1 MNSTVAR
8 CGAVRSSFLMKP
20 SPDDLRARSYLL
32 RRVLVAALAAALS
45 LLSGAQRVFAHA
57 GPQVRDIRFQGSDQN
72 PLLLSNRGLIFGT
85 SGPQNWALMC
95 NEALGVNTAEI
106 PELASFDD
114 GRIIAATSMGLK
126 FTTDRGCNWQG
137 VEPYGALSSPSIVQ
151 DSKDPQ
157 RLFVTTFGD
166 GGQSGVSTSSDGGKS
181 WERSFSVD
189 DKEYLRYLLIAPSQP
204 ERIYVRS
211 LSFGTGS
218 NFRYQMLRSDDAG
231 KAWERFDVAVMNDTE
246 TDFVLLGVSP
256 DDPDLVI
263 AMAEAADPITDKE
276 RLLVS
281 RDAGKTF
288 EQVASIQVI
297 TAVTWSS
304 DRKTIYVAADEG
316 LLRSTDNAQ
325 SFSRVGP
332 AQYVS
337 CVEEHDGV
345 LLACGYYH
353 GVAAG
358 YPGIGM
364 SSDGGETFSTWM
376 TLNTVL
382 APVQCDAQAPTGA
395 TCAPLWVDWER
406 EILGTVSGSDAG
418 VVAGAGGQ
426 TGGTGAGR
434 AGSGLAQTDAG
445 VAAGSGGRAAAGS
458 GSDAAGTS
466 SKKLDTS
473 SCGCQSIG
481 SRDSATRPFA
491 LCAIAVFL
499 TRWQRRRFARRFA
512 RLRASN

>member
-8 CGAVRSSFLMKP
+8 CSFLMKP
-20 SPDDLRARSYLL
+20 SPDDLSAHSHSQLTG
-32 RRVLVAALAAALS
+32 LVAALAAVLS
-45 LLSGAQRVFAHA
+45 LLSGVQPVFAHA

-72 PLLLSNRGLIFGT
+72 PLLLSNRGLIFGA

-106 PELASFDD
+106 PDLASFDD
-114 GRIIAATSMGLK
+114 GRILAATSMGLK
-126 FTTDRGCNWQG
+126 FTTDQGCNWQG
-137 VEPYGALSSPSIVQ
+137 VEPYGTVSSPALAQ
-151 DSKDPQ
+151 DSQDPQ
-157 RLFVTTFGD
+157 RLFVTTFGE
-166 GGQSGVSTSSDGGKS
+166 GGQSGVSTSRDGGKT
-181 WERSFSVD
+181 WERIFSVD

-218 NFRYQMLRSDDAG
+218 DFRYQTLRSDNAG

-263 AMAEAADPITDKE
+263 AMAEAADPISDKE

-304 DRKTIYVAADEG
+304 DHKTIYVAADEG
-316 LLRSTDNAQ
+316 LLRSTDNAK

-337 CVEEHDGV
+337 CVEEHDGL

-364 SSDGGETFSTWM
+364 SSDGGETFTTWM

-382 APVQCDAQAPTGA
+382 APVQCDAQAPTSA
-395 TCAPLWVDWER
+395 TCAPLWVDWQR
-406 EILGTVSGSDAG
+406 EILGTVSGPDAG
-418 VVAGAGGQ
+418 VAGAGGRA
-426 TGGTGAGR
+426 GGAAAGTDAGR
-434 AGSGLAQTDAG
+434 AGSGVAQTDAG

-466 SKKLDTS
+466 SKKLNTS
-473 SCGCQSIG
+473 SCGCQSLG

-491 LCAIAVFL
+491 LCAIAVFWAV
-499 TRWQRRRFARRFA
+499 WQRRRFASRFA